1 MKTEGGTLVFIYGTL
16 RKGCRAHSKMGDS
29 IFVCEATIKG
39 KLVYVDRYPGFI
51 SGDSEVRGEVY
62 RVSDATLRSLDEYEG
77 CFCSPPLY
85 QRKLRSCWKSDGTSL
100 EVNIYVFQ
108 SEGSDEYNIDEGDWI
123 SFIKKYPQL
132 NSFD

>member
-29 IFVCEATIKG
+29 ILVCEATVKG
-39 KLVYVDRYPGFI
+39 KLVY
-51 SGDSEVRGEVY
+51 
-62 RVSDATLRSLDEYEG
+62 
-77 CFCSPPLY
+77 
-85 QRKLRSCWKSDGTSL
+85 
-100 EVNIYVFQ
+100 IYVFQ